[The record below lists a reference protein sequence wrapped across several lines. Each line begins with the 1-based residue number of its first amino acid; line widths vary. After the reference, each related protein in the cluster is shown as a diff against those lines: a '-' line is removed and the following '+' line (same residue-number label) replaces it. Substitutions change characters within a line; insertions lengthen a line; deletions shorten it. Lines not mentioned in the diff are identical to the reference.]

1 MKADV
6 LIPIKGCWV
15 RRPDGAVGR
24 VVDHGVDSIG
34 GIEVEVAWGTSSQ
47 EWVPLSTLGCGFGFD
62 WTVQDVPLSA
72 TRRSLGQGRVVG
84 TRNLGAREQVLV
96 QLEDTGRSVWLPY
109 ENLRRIKDVR
119 MRYVRAEVDHPDHA
133 ARYRL
138 KVLAHA
144 LENWNHL
151 TGSLDRLDVD
161 PLPHQIQLV
170 HRILSSGNYN
180 WLIADDVGLGK
191 TIEVGLL
198 LAALK
203 RKGFARRVLVVCPA
217 GLTRQWQDELRFKFD
232 EEYLIYG
239 DDVTISVSQQW
250 KAFDHIIVSIDRA
263 KVPHHMDM
271 IRQAGHWDV
280 VVFDE
285 GHKLTRH
292 ASGER
297 AQRYVLA
304 ETLRPMSEAFL
315 LLSGTPHQ
323 GYRDRF
329 LALLELV
336 RPDLAAQIHTIE
348 VNPEVVAEMI
358 LRNRK
363 EEVTDADGN
372 LLFRGHLVRRL
383 GVEPTETTRRFH
395 ARLRDY
401 LVKGYKAGETM
412 GAPGRAIG
420 FVMTTYRKL
429 ASSSIAAI
437 ERALQLRL
445 ERLEA
450 SAEPSASSR
459 GYGETSLEE
468 LAEGGDDQERLA
480 DAVEES
486 VRGEFFEFER
496 SQIGDLL
503 GLAAVVR
510 KQDEKLRIFLDGVA
524 NILMEHGKKLLVFT
538 EYRATQ
544 AYLKS
549 ALENRFPKEGRVL
562 LINGSMA
569 LKEKLEEI
577 EAFNEGMERFLV
589 STEAGG
595 EGLNL
600 HRACHVMVNYDLPWN
615 PARLM
620 QRIGRLYR
628 YGQAERVV
636 VVNLHAQDSF
646 DNQAICLM
654 MDRVMRIAEDMAPV
668 GREFTGELYTNVLGE
683 VLERLDMAEILRS
696 ATSMH
701 IGRTEAEIEKAIVRA
716 REARELQDE
725 ILAHASRYDPA
736 ALRGTVGFTMRH
748 VEMFVRAMLPYVG
761 VTVEQELYQGRVLEM
776 RLREEDRGVFPEF
789 GQRTV
794 VRVTMERALA
804 GRVRDVALLD
814 FGSAFFGYL
823 VEEAKSQAFGGIYA
837 SVRSPVEARGVLAVL
852 KLRWQNDQGDVVA
865 DELVALFRDE
875 EGGVTANPAFFTKW
889 LESTCESAAVPVG
902 ERDRRRV
909 EFAAIQR
916 EAERLLATESTRFK
930 HPNGMVGLAAADCD
944 GGEVGGLTEG
954 LTGRG
959 T

>member
-1 MKADV
+1 
-6 LIPIKGCWV
+6 
-15 RRPDGAVGR
+15 
-24 VVDHGVDSIG
+24 
-34 GIEVEVAWGTSSQ
+34 
-47 EWVPLSTLGCGFGFD
+47 
-62 WTVQDVPLSA
+62 
-72 TRRSLGQGRVVG
+72 
-84 TRNLGAREQVLV
+84 
-96 QLEDTGRSVWLPY
+96 
-109 ENLRRIKDVR
+109 
-119 MRYVRAEVDHPDHA
+119 MRYVRAEVGRPDHA
-133 ARYRL
+133 ERCRL

-203 RKGFARRVLVVCPA
+203 HKGFARRVLVVCPA

-239 DDVTISVSQQW
+239 DDIAISAPQQW
-250 KAFDHIIVSIDRA
+250 KTFDQVIVSIDRA
-263 KVPHHMDM
+263 KSPRHMDM

-285 GHKLTRH
+285 SHKLTRH

-304 ETLRPMSEAFL
+304 EALRPMSEAFL

-329 LALLELV
+329 VALLELV
-336 RPDLAAQIHTIE
+336 RPDLAPQVHTIE
-348 VNPEVVAEMI
+348 ANPEVVAEMI

-372 LLFRGHLVRRL
+372 LLFRGHVVRRL
-383 GVEPTETTRRFH
+383 AVEPTEATRRFH

-401 LVKGYKAGETM
+401 LVEGYKASEMM

-437 ERALQLRL
+437 ERALRLRL
-445 ERLEA
+445 RRLESSTA
-450 SAEPSASSR
+450 SAMSTAFR
-459 GYGETSLEE
+459 DTSVDE
-468 LAEGGDDQERLA
+468 LTEGGDDQDRLA
-480 DAVEES
+480 DVEDAS
-486 VRGEFFEFER
+486 TGGEFFEFER

-503 GLAAVVR
+503 DLAAVVR
-510 KQDEKLRIFLDGVA
+510 RGDEKLRIFLDGVA
-524 NILMEHGKKLLVFT
+524 HILIEQGKKLLVFT

-544 AYLKS
+544 TYLKD
-549 ALENRFPKEGRVL
+549 ALEGRFPDRGRVL
-562 LINGSMA
+562 LINGSMS
-569 LKEKLEEI
+569 LKEKLAEI
-577 EAFNEGMERFLV
+577 QAFNGGMERFLV

-600 HRACHVMVNYDLPWN
+600 HHACHVMVNYDLPWN

-620 QRIGRLYR
+620 QRVGRLYR

-646 DNQAICLM
+646 DNQAISLM

-668 GREFTGELYTNVLGE
+668 GGEYTEELHTSVLGE

-701 IGRTEAEIEKAIVRA
+701 LGRTKAEIERAIARA

-725 ILAHASRYDPA
+725 ILSHASRYDLG
-736 ALRGTVGFTMRH
+736 ALRGTLGFTMRH
-748 VEMFVRAMLPYVG
+748 VERFVRAMLAYVG
-761 VTVEQELYQGRVLEM
+761 ATVEAELYDGRVLEV

-794 VRVTMERALA
+794 VRVTTERRLV
-804 GRVRDVALLD
+804 GRVRDLVLLD
-814 FGSAFFGYL
+814 FGSAFFNHL
-823 VEEAKSQAFGGIYA
+823 VTEAKSHRFDGMYA
-837 SVRSPVEARGVLAVL
+837 SVRWPMGEGGVLGVF
-852 KLRWQNDQGDVVA
+852 KLRWQNDQGDVVSE
-865 DELVALFRDE
+865 ELVAVFGDE
-875 EGGVTANPAFFTKW
+875 EGGVQANPMFLRDW
-889 LESTCESAAVPVG
+889 LESRSTSAAVPAG
-902 ERDRRRV
+902 ERGGRQSRFGTL
-909 EFAAIQR
+909 ER
-916 EAERLLATESTRFK
+916 EAQRLLGAESTRFK
-930 HPNGMVGLAAADCD
+930 HPNGVIQLAAADFEES
-944 GGEVGGLTEG
+944 GVGKR
-954 LTGRG
+954 RG
-959 T
+959 TMG